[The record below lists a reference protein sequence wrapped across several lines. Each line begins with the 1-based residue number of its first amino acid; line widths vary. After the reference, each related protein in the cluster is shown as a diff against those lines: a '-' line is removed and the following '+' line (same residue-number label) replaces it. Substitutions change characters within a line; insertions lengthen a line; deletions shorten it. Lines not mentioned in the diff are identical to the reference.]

1 MNKPTPAQLAARK
14 KFTAMVRAKA
24 AAKKENKN
32 MLPVFNPYMP
42 DVDYSNRIKKLMQ
55 KKGYLGAFPV
65 GFKGSLYGWP
75 FTIRAQY
82 RIDGITAGQIWDDN
96 GLVLEITGKDKKEI
110 NQAIEIIKNKIVPKI
125 VANRPYL
132 MEPTK
137 SAENERKNIF
147 KPVELLVKDLY
158 KETAELN
165 KGIRS
170 TGTKTAATRT
180 AAKKPAATRTNRTTA
195 KTYVKNRQTGQS
207 ALYYDEMKK
216 ALPPGKRQSATGR
229 TYYEY
234 RRNRTD
240 APGKLTGHGGIDILT
255 IGEELTALEY
265 RINDVKARKKS
276 AKLQRDKKE
285 LTAELT
291 ILNKQFKTLKDYL
304 NSRAKF
310 I

>member
-14 KFTAMVRAKA
+14 KFTTMVRAKA
-24 AAKKENKN
+24 AAKKQN
-32 MLPVFNPYMP
+32 
-42 DVDYSNRIKKLMQ
+42 
-55 KKGYLGAFPV
+55 KGYLGAFPV
-65 GFKGSLYGWP
+65 GFKGSFYGWP

-96 GLVLEITGKDKKEI
+96 RLVLEITGKDKKEI
-110 NQAIEIIKNKIVPKI
+110 NQAIEIIKSNII
-125 VANRPYL
+125 ANRPDI

-137 SAENERKNIF
+137 SAEKERKDIF
-147 KPVELLVKDLY
+147 KRVELLVKDLY

-180 AAKKPAATRTNRTTA
+180 TRTAAKKPAATRTTNTKS
-195 KTYVKNRQTGQS
+195 KTYIKNRQTGQS
-207 ALYYDEMKK
+207 ETYYDEMKK

>member
-1 MNKPTPAQLAARK
+1 MKKATPAQLAARK

-24 AAKKENKN
+24 AAKKRNK
-32 MLPVFNPYMP
+32 
-42 DVDYSNRIKKLMQ
+42 S
-55 KKGYLGAFPV
+55 YLGAFPV

-110 NQAIEIIKNKIVPKI
+110 NHAIEIIKSQIVS
-125 VANRPYL
+125 NRPDI
-132 MEPTK
+132 MAPTK
-137 SAENERKNIF
+137 YAKKEKKDIF
-147 KPVELLVKDLY
+147 KRVELLVKDLY

-170 TGTKTAATRT
+170 TGTKTAATKTAAIRTAATRT
-180 AAKKPAATRTNRTTA
+180 AAKKPAATRTKRTTAKKPAATRTTRTTA
-195 KTYVKNRQTGQS
+195 KTYIKNKQTGQS
-207 ALYYDEMKK
+207 ERYYDEMKK
-216 ALPPGKRQSATGR
+216 ALPPGKRQSDTGR

-255 IGEELTALEY
+255 IGEELSALEY
-265 RINDVKARKKS
+265 RINDVKARKRT
-276 AKLQRDKKE
+276 AKLQKDKKE

>member
-1 MNKPTPAQLAARK
+1 MKKATPAQLAARK

-24 AAKKENKN
+24 AVKKQNKGN
-32 MLPVFNPYMP
+32 
-42 DVDYSNRIKKLMQ
+42 
-55 KKGYLGAFPV
+55 LGAFPV

-110 NQAIEIIKNKIVPKI
+110 NQAIEIIKSNIVSSRSGNMDLMAPNK
-125 VANRPYL
+125 Y
-132 MEPTK
+132 
-137 SAENERKNIF
+137 AEKERKDIF
-147 KPVELLVKDLY
+147 KRVELLVKDLY

-170 TGTKTAATRT
+170 TGTKTAATKTAATRT
-180 AAKKPAATRTNRTTA
+180 AAKKPSATRTKRTTAKKPATTRTTRTTA
-195 KTYVKNRQTGQS
+195 KTYIKNRQTGQS
-207 ALYYDEMKK
+207 ERYYDEMKK
-216 ALPPGKRQSATGR
+216 ALPPGKRQSDTGR

-255 IGEELTALEY
+255 IGEELSALEY
-265 RINDVKARKKS
+265 RINDVKARKRT
-276 AKLQRDKKE
+276 AKLQKDKKE